1 MAKGLLAGLK
11 GVDAFG
17 KVNTFLRVIDF
28 VTTVELTTPRIDHR
42 RCESQDTHWR
52 FL

>member
-17 KVNTFLRVIDF
+17 KVTTFRFGSKCPLIQLGLVDY
-28 VTTVELTTPRIDHR
+28 R
-42 RCESQDTHWR
+42 RCEGQDSHR
-52 FL
+52 RIM